1 MAPVAEVFKAEPP
14 TAFDSV
20 VGLLVASVFSTVYL
34 LAPLY
39 VIGQLIALA
48 LAPTSPVV
56 WACAVPLL
64 VSVAIPP
71 TACPNLVQSAA
82 FGCMLRYFSFEM
94 RCEKGATTTEI
105 EEHTA
110 AGRHF
115 VLAAQ
120 PHGIISYV
128 GICSASACSRKL
140 LLGFPTAAASVIM
153 KFPVLKNVMGV
164 FGLVDASKGSLMR
177 ALTRHGVVIYI
188 GGIAELFLSSARRE
202 VLFVQKRKGFIKLAM
217 QAGCDVI
224 PLYLFGNTTVL
235 SALSVG
241 PLAALSRSAGVSL
254 TYFWGRWGLPVPF
267 RVPILGAV
275 GMPIPVPKTEEPAQ
289 ADIDKYHAALLS
301 GMTELFDDTKRL
313 YGWEEKTLVI
323 R

>member
-94 RCEKGATTTEI
+94 RCEKGATRGS
-105 EEHTA
+105 HS
-110 AGRHF
+110 RPSMRRYS
-115 VLAAQ
+115 VLA
-120 PHGIISYV
+120 PSHG
-128 GICSASACSRKL
+128 
-140 LLGFPTAAASVIM
+140 PM
-153 KFPVLKNVMGV
+153 
-164 FGLVDASKGSLMR
+164 SLR
-177 ALTRHGVVIYI
+177 VYAPPR
-188 GGIAELFLSSARRE
+188 SSWK
-202 VLFVQKRKGFIKLAM
+202 VT
-217 QAGCDVI
+217 
-224 PLYLFGNTTVL
+224 P
-235 SALSVG
+235 S
-241 PLAALSRSAGVSL
+241 
-254 TYFWGRWGLPVPF
+254 
-267 RVPILGAV
+267 
-275 GMPIPVPKTEEPAQ
+275 
-289 ADIDKYHAALLS
+289 
-301 GMTELFDDTKRL
+301 
-313 YGWEEKTLVI
+313 
-323 R
+323 